1 MQRKIVRTQDMIEYM
16 KGFSIQLNG
25 SGKILYVENDA
36 ELVFN
41 MEPKKLIGQS
51 LFNFIHPDDR
61 KYTQKT
67 ILKKT
72 RQKKHWQKRIKFAN
86 RYINTMGEI
95 LSVTWIASLVYSQ
108 NGELTLINCTAKDI
122 KVLDVQQA

>member
-1 MQRKIVRTQDMIEYM
+1 

-41 MEPKKLIGQS
+41 MEPKNLIGQS
-51 LFNFIHPDDR
+51 LFKFIHPDDR
-61 KYTQKT
+61 KYTRKT

-72 RQKKHWQKRIKFAN
+72 RQKKHWQKRIKFVN